1 MLALGKLLELTLAGR
16 EPAQKIQLTVDGVQ
30 MRWLSEGALEVRPP
44 EARDNGGDLLLSSG
58 IHGNETAPIELADR
72 LLHGIAR
79 GEIKPRTRILFLFG
93 NPEAMRR
100 GERYLEQD
108 VNRLFNG
115 RHEQSIGPEAM
126 RAAELEQLART
137 FFGVPGRSRLH
148 YDLHTAIRG
157 SKIEQFALYPF
168 KEGRQHSRAE
178 LARLR
183 AAGMEAVLL
192 QNKTSITF
200 TAFTYEQL
208 GAESFT
214 LELGKARP
222 FGQNQG
228 VDVSRLETRLKQ
240 IIEGNEPATEGLDG
254 LKLFSVAR
262 EIIKHSDA
270 FILHLPADVENFSL
284 LEKGYLLAEDIAKTR
299 WVIEEEGAR
308 IIFPNPKVKNGL
320 RAGILIVPTTDAGL
334 AAPTIGFAV
343 RLRLLRRVTHC
354 GGLRGFCAGYRHRSA
369 RLPCPCVQSV
379 QRRTCDVPGRRGSD
393 AASGTPRTP
402 ALRFP
407 VAPASGR

>member
-30 MRWLSEGALEVRPP
+30 LRWLSEGALEVRPP
-44 EARDNGGDLLLSSG
+44 QAQDNGGDVLLSSG

-72 LLHGIAR
+72 LLQGIAR
-79 GEIKPRTRILFLFG
+79 GAIKPRTRILFLFG

-100 GERYLEQD
+100 GERFIEQD
-108 VNRLFNG
+108 INRLFNG
-115 RHEQSIGPEAM
+115 RHESTTGAEAI
-126 RAAELEQLART
+126 RAADLEQLARN
-137 FFGVPGRSRLH
+137 FFSVPGRTRLH

-157 SKIEQFALYPF
+157 SAIEQFALYPW
-168 KEGRQHSRAE
+168 KDGRQHSRHE

-192 QNKTSITF
+192 QNKGSITYSS
-200 TAFTYEQL
+200 FTYEQL
-208 GAESFT
+208 GAEAFT

-228 VDVSRLETRLKQ
+228 VDVSRLEARLVH
-240 IIEGNEPATEGLDG
+240 IIEGSEPATQSLDG

-262 EIIKHSDA
+262 EVIKHSDA
-270 FILHLPADVENFSL
+270 FILHLPADVQNFSAL
-284 LEKGYLLAEDIAKTR
+284 PKGYLLAEDIANTR

-320 RAGILIVPTTDAGL
+320 RAAILIVPTTDAGL
-334 AAPTIGFAV
+334 T
-343 RLRLLRRVTHC
+343 
-354 GGLRGFCAGYRHRSA
+354 
-369 RLPCPCVQSV
+369 
-379 QRRTCDVPGRRGSD
+379 
-393 AASGTPRTP
+393 
-402 ALRFP
+402 
-407 VAPASGR
+407 

>member
-30 MRWLSEGALEVRPP
+30 LRWLSEGALEVRPP
-44 EARDNGGDLLLSSG
+44 EARDNGSDVLLSSG

-72 LLHGIAR
+72 LLQGIAR

-100 GERYLEQD
+100 GERYLELD

-137 FFGVPGRSRLH
+137 FFSVPGRSRLH

-157 SKIEQFALYPF
+157 SKIEQFALYPW
-168 KEGRQHSRAE
+168 KDGRQHSRRE

-208 GAESFT
+208 EAESFT

-240 IIEGNEPATEGLDG
+240 IIEGNEPATESLDG
-254 LKLFSVAR
+254 LKLFSVSR
-262 EIIKHSDA
+262 EVIKHSDT
-270 FILHLPADVENFSL
+270 FVLHLPADVENFSE

-334 AAPTIGFAV
+334 A
-343 RLRLLRRVTHC
+343 
-354 GGLRGFCAGYRHRSA
+354 
-369 RLPCPCVQSV
+369 
-379 QRRTCDVPGRRGSD
+379 
-393 AASGTPRTP
+393 
-402 ALRFP
+402 
-407 VAPASGR
+407 